1 MLFRNWA
8 LNDYNKSG
16 CVVINKD
23 VFCWFMFIKV
33 YTLPS
38 VRISLFSMAFLY
50 TDNRFPHASKISL
63 NFLLNSGNYHLCTN
77 FLQYMS
83 KFFFYIIF
91 FIATG
96 GLDEPIHR
104 PYIQRD
110 WRFGHYE
117 MEGLH
122 DPLSRFSRYIL
133 SPFSLGRKRKPQRDD
148 NDDLVL
154 EPLELSFWLLI
165 HTLLKI
171 FPLKLGCSIFRP
183 Q

>member
-83 KFFFYIIF
+83 KFFFLYNLF
-91 FIATG
+91 HCNRRPWWTYTSPLHPTG
-96 GLDEPIHR
+96 LAVWTLWDGRSPR
-104 PYIQRD
+104 PAKQI
-110 WRFGHYE
+110 
-117 MEGLH
+117 
-122 DPLSRFSRYIL
+122 
-133 SPFSLGRKRKPQRDD
+133 
-148 NDDLVL
+148 
-154 EPLELSFWLLI
+154 
-165 HTLLKI
+165 LKI
-171 FPLKLGCSIFRP
+171 HP
-183 Q
+183 QSFLPRKEKEAAKRR